1 MKYKLI
7 NKRNKIVKKV
17 WEIYKSEFSMEE
29 LAEVFS
35 IPLSSFYRILK
46 EESKRS
52 GTPKTKKAKQ

>member
-7 NKRNKIVKKV
+7 NKRNKIIKKV
-17 WEIYKSEFSMEE
+17 WEIYKGEFSMEE

-46 EESKRS
+46 EEIKRS
-52 GTPKTKKAKQ
+52 KTNLE